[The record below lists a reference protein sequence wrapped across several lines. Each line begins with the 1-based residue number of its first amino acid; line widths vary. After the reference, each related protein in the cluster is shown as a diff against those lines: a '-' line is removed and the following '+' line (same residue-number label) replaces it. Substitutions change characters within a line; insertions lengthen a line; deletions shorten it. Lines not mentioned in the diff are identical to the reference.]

1 MARIITKDDVI
12 AHKKNAIKSIGNV
25 FETFINS
32 PNIKHLKKADL
43 LAYWIEGFSKYI
55 LDEEKFDYSRIP
67 KYKRG
72 EVISVNFGFNVGS
85 EHGGKHYA
93 IVLDNDN
100 KQSSRVIT
108 VIPLSSGTTEKTNER
123 DVYLG
128 NELYDKLKNKYDKLH
143 EETQKELQETT
154 QMLEVIKKTF
164 AVDSEDG
171 KISKP
176 DELVEL
182 IKKLEE
188 RVDGIN
194 VKQRDLESY
203 EKEIIKL
210 KSGSRAMM
218 EQITTISK
226 MRIYKP
232 KTSHD
237 LLYGIKFSDGAMDKI
252 NEKLKELYIF
262 QNRC

>member
-1 MARIITKDDVI
+1 MSKLITKDEAV
-12 AHKKNAIKSIGNV
+12 AHKKKAIKALNNT
-25 FETFINS
+25 FEAYINN
-32 PNIKHLKKADL
+32 PNEKYQKKADL
-43 LAYWIEGFSKYI
+43 LAYWIETFSSYV
-55 LDEEKFDYSRIP
+55 LCEETFDYSRIP

-72 EVISVNFGFNVGS
+72 DVISVNFGFNVGS
-85 EHGGKHYA
+85 EHGGRHYA

-108 VIPLSSGTTEKTNER
+108 VVPLSSGTTDKTYER
-123 DVYLG
+123 DVFLG
-128 NELYDKLKNKYDKLH
+128 NELYDKLKNKYDKCKEDADKDML
-143 EETQKELQETT
+143 ETSQT
-154 QMLEVIKKTF
+154 LEVIKKSVS
-164 AVDSEDG
+164 AESISENAKAQED
-171 KISKP
+171 
-176 DELVEL
+176 L
-182 IKKLEE
+182 KKLIDKLEK
-188 RVDGIN
+188 RVDIIN
-194 VKQRDLESY
+194 ERY
-203 EKEIIKL
+203 KELDNYDREITKL

-262 QNRC
+262 GE

>member
-1 MARIITKDDVI
+1 MAKVITKENAI
-12 AHKKNAIKSIGNV
+12 EHKKKAIRALGNV
-25 FETFINS
+25 FEAFINS
-32 PNIKHLKKADL
+32 PNNKHLKKADL

-55 LDEEKFDYSRIP
+55 LNEEQFDYSSMP

-100 KQSSRVIT
+100 KKSSRVIT
-108 VIPLSSGTTEKTNER
+108 VIPLSSGTAETTNGR

-128 NELYDKLKNKYDKLH
+128 NELYDKLKTKYDKLH
-143 EETQKELQETT
+143 EETGQELQDTT
-154 QMLEVIKKTF
+154 KMLEIIKKTIASDF
-164 AVDSEDG
+164 VED
-171 KISKP
+171 KSKP
-176 DELVEL
+176 EELVEL

-188 RVDGIN
+188 RVDSIN
-194 VKQRDLESY
+194 TKKKDLENF

-210 KSGSRAMM
+210 KAGSRAMM
-218 EQITTISK
+218 EQITTVSK

-252 NEKLKELYIF
+252 NEKLKELYVF
-262 QNRC
+262 LK

>member
-1 MARIITKDDVI
+1 MSKEVTKDDAI
-12 AHKKNAIKSIGNV
+12 AHKKKAIRSLGNV
-25 FETFINS
+25 FEAFINS
-32 PNIKHLKKADL
+32 SESKHLKKADL

-55 LDEEKFDYSRIP
+55 LEEEKFDYSRIP

-123 DVYLG
+123 DVFLG
-128 NELYDKLKNKYDKLH
+128 NELYDKLKTKYDKLN
-143 EETQKELQETT
+143 EETQRELQETS
-154 QMLEVIKKTF
+154 QMLDIIRKTV
-164 AVDSEDG
+164 AVGSEG
-171 KISKP
+171 EEPTSG
-176 DELVEL
+176 ELAEL

-188 RVDGIN
+188 RVDNIN
-194 VKQRDLESY
+194 VKQRDLGNY

-252 NEKLKELYIF
+252 NERLKELYIF
-262 QNRC
+262 SK